1 MKPLTD
7 MEHWNSLYD
16 PRAASAA
23 PGATNRLKTAMK
35 RLLGPTVLEY
45 MRDYRDYLLW
55 DVTYPRFLDAKRGA
69 KALEVGSA
77 PGYHLIRL
85 RDAFG
90 FEPYGV
96 EYSPSGA
103 ELNRR
108 LFQLRGISS
117 DHVIQ
122 ADFLST
128 DFQSRYEAHFD
139 VVVSHGFIE
148 HFTDVESVVSK
159 HLNVLA
165 PGGRLVITIP
175 NLQGVNY
182 FLTWVFRKEL
192 IPMHNLSIMRRATF
206 CELFSRREVTPLL
219 CDYYGTFSFGL
230 FNTRPESRMR
240 YLLMVCDKVQRLLDA
255 AFRLLF
261 GARGAKSRHLSPYLI
276 FVGVKER

>member
-148 HFTDVESVVSK
+148 HFTGVE
-159 HLNVLA
+159 
-165 PGGRLVITIP
+165 
-175 NLQGVNY
+175 
-182 FLTWVFRKEL
+182 
-192 IPMHNLSIMRRATF
+192 IMRRATF